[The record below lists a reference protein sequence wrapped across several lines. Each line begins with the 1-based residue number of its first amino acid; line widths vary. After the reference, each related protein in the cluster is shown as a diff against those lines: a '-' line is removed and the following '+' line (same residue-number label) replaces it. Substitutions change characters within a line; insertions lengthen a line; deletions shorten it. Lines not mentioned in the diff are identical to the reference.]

1 MKLSIT
7 SVLLLAEYLIT
18 KGLSFLPS
26 PLVSTIVF
34 ISSLI
39 IAYMIAS
46 FISIFTAISFL
57 MAVYLLHA
65 MFGPLWITS
74 MMLMG
79 LDYTFWTL
87 KFMVF
92 YPRICAFIIFLI
104 FITSIYWFYIRAF
117 VENRRRR
124 RRIDDMDDNV
134 RILMD
139 SVDDIRKRQRQMFK
153 MVQELH
159 EKQINK

>member
-1 MKLSIT
+1 MILFIT
-7 SVLLLAEYLIT
+7 AVFVEYLIT

-34 ISSLI
+34 ILSLI

-46 FISIFTAISFL
+46 FISIFTAIAFL
-57 MAVYLLHA
+57 MAMYLVHSLT
-65 MFGPLWITS
+65 GPLWITS

-87 KFMVF
+87 KCLVF
-92 YPRICAFIIFLI
+92 YPRISAVIIGLI

-117 VENRRRR
+117 VENRRRKR
-124 RRIDDMDDNV
+124 KIDDIDENV
-134 RILMD
+134 RTLMD
-139 SVDDIRKRQRQMFK
+139 TVDDIQERQRQIFK

-159 EKQINK
+159 DKQINK